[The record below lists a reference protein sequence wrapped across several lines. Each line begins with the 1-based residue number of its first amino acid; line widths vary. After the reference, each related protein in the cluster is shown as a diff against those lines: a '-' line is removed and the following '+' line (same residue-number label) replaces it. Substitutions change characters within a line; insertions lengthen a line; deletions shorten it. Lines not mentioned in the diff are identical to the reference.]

1 MSKTIRNKKIKLLT
15 YAIAAMFGNIALSY
29 SAVVPEGIKLAD
41 KQEIVRDNSTE
52 PASLDTHKVSS
63 DSEFDV
69 IHDFF
74 DGLVYTDRKGNI
86 EPRLAERWETN
97 DNKTWIFHLRT
108 GIKWSDGTPITAHD
122 VVFSWRRL
130 VNPDIVSPYG
140 SYLGNAGIINADD
153 VLRGKKKSEELGV
166 KALDDMT
173 LEVHL
178 DKPVGDFLQI
188 LTHPVMVPLSEQ
200 IVKKYGDKW
209 TRPENFVGSGPFK
222 LSEWMVNEKII
233 AVRNPNYWDDKNTVI
248 NKVTYLATGSE
259 KAALNRY
266 LSGEIHFTKTIPLE
280 SFESLKKTMN
290 DQVNIS
296 PKIGV
301 YFYEFNNK
309 KPPFDNI
316 KVRQALNL
324 AVDRDIIAYK
334 ILGQGQKPAYTIVP
348 PNFKE
353 FEFKNPDY
361 ASWTQKQRIEKAK
374 ELLNEA
380 GFGQGNPLKFNLLY
394 NTNEAHKKLAIA
406 VSSMWKKNLG
416 VDVNIQNQEW
426 KVMLDNMHQG
436 KFEIIRRAWIA
447 DYYSPMSFL
456 NMFMS
461 WQVKNTSLYESRDYD
476 VLIKKAGETNNKSYY
491 QQGLDIITK
500 DSPVIPIYYY
510 VNSRMVKSY
519 VGGFYVSPTGYVST
533 KDLYI
538 IQH

>member
-1 MSKTIRNKKIKLLT
+1 MSKIIRNKKIKLLT